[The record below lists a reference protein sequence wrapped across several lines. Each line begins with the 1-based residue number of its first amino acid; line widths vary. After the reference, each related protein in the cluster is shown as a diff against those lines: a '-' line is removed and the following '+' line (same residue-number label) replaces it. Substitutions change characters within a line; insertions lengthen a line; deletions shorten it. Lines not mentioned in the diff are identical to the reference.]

1 MNNEFVKVNKELKA
15 VLRERM
21 QRKQQSDS
29 TLFSICKLVL
39 CPLVI
44 ITVPTVQSNIGN
56 GELPQLLLGIM
67 AIQKFTSSKFFFL
80 LEISLPSGYT

>member
-21 QRKQQSDS
+21 QKKQQSDS
-29 TLFSICKLVL
+29 TLFSIYKLTL

-44 ITVPTVQSNIGN
+44 ITVSTVQSNIWKRR
-56 GELPQLLLGIM
+56 IA
-67 AIQKFTSSKFFFL
+67 AITSWNHGDSKVH
-80 LEISLPSGYT
+80 I